1 MTATLEN
8 TAGYTQQELDRFNAM
23 VARETDGMD
32 EYEAQQYEK
41 NLSDEYLCRDASE
54 WDL

>member
-41 NLSDEYLCRDASE
+41 PERRVSLP
-54 WDL
+54 